1 MVRAGGKP
9 GNKEVVDMRM
19 VVGDGLL
26 KAFADI
32 KIADTVIVK
41 GFNVL
46 KGKNGVFVAM
56 PRKAGKDG
64 RWYDVLLP
72 VNDGVKEALE
82 TAVLAA
88 YDREVVSC

>member
-1 MVRAGGKP
+1 MKAKTI
-9 GNKEVVDMRM
+9 NIEVVDVRM
-19 VVGDGLL
+19 VLGESNL

-56 PRKAGKDG
+56 PHKAGKDG

-72 VNDGVKEALE
+72 VMKEALE